1 MSNHIREKL
10 GKHHNYKAEAQYYL
24 EVAEYDLAKAMEEF
38 EQDLEFEKEQ
48 ETKFKDLK
56 GKGKRAQMQPLLF
69 LKK

>member
-38 EQDLEFEKEQ
+38 E
-48 ETKFKDLK
+48 
-56 GKGKRAQMQPLLF
+56 
-69 LKK
+69 